1 MEREREG
8 WRQGDD
14 NAKLR
19 ERIAVLETNLS
30 AMQTTINR
38 LSEGQTA
45 NRAYSEKSFG
55 EIKVELVEMRAEL
68 SDLKTVVTAKT
79 IPVDGQRQTQRYVLA
94 IGVLFAVLIVVLLLV
109 WVRLGVM
116 GIHI

>member
-8 WRQGDD
+8 WRQDE

-30 AMQTTINR
+30 AMQANIKA
-38 LSEGQTA
+38 LSEGQNA

-55 EIKVELVEMRAEL
+55 EIKAELAEMRAEL
-68 SDLKTVVTAKT
+68 SDLKTVVTAKAV
-79 IPVDGQRQTQRYVLA
+79 PVDGEKQTQRYVLA
-94 IGVLFAVLIVVLLLV
+94 IGVLFAVLIVAILLV
-109 WVRLGVM
+109 WVRLGAM
-116 GIHI
+116 GIHL